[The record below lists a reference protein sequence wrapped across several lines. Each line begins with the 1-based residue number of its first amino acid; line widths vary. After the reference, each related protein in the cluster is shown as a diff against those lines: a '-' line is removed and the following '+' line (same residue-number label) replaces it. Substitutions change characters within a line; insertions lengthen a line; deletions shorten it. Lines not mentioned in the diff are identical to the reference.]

1 MRRLSVASALLVS
14 AALGGCS
21 DARIAMPSALQ
32 SSTEQ
37 LRLAGMGG
45 WQDGHFQLGASEG
58 RFSRRA
64 TQTKLLNT
72 FVRNSGSGSFEVS
85 GPELG
90 GSAGGRCGFEE
101 REIDA
106 GVAVLPND
114 RLTYRCAFHRDGRP
128 VQGGLMLAEVPH
140 GSGPLAGRTR
150 AGELRLDQLV
160 VNIRPIHHMR
170 SGSLPTGTPLGYSF
184 DVAGRQVGAVD
195 LNGLNKTIYAPR
207 QPGPERDA
215 VLMAALAL
223 SVFWDPGA

>member
-1 MRRLSVASALLVS
+1 MRIRFTSTALLAC
-14 AALGGCS
+14 AALSGCAP
-21 DARIAMPSALQ
+21 ARIALPSDVTANMEKLEL
-32 SSTEQ
+32 T
-37 LRLAGMGG
+37 GMGG
-45 WQDGHFQLGASEG
+45 WQDGHFRLGASEG

-64 TQTKLLNT
+64 TTTAILNT
-72 FVRNSGSGSFEVS
+72 FVRNAGSGSFEIS

-114 RLTYRCAFHRDGRP
+114 RLTYRCVFHRDGRP

-140 GSGPLAGRTR
+140 GSGLLAGHTR
-150 AGELRLDQLV
+150 VGELRLDQFV

-170 SGSLPTGTPLGYSF
+170 GGSLPNGTPLGYSF

-195 LNGLNKTIYAPR
+195 LNGRNKTIYAPR

>member
-1 MRRLSVASALLVS
+1 MRIRFTSTALLAC
-14 AALGGCS
+14 AALSGCAP
-21 DARIAMPSALQ
+21 ARIALPSDVTANMEKLEL
-32 SSTEQ
+32 T
-37 LRLAGMGG
+37 GMGG
-45 WQDGHFQLGASEG
+45 WQDGHFRLGASEG

-64 TQTKLLNT
+64 TTTAILNT
-72 FVRNSGSGSFEVS
+72 FVRNAGSGSFEIS

-101 REIDA
+101 HEIDA
-106 GVAVLPND
+106 GVAVLPNG
-114 RLTYRCAFHRDGRP
+114 RLTYRCAFYRDGRP
-128 VQGGLMLAEVPH
+128 IPGGMFLTEVPH
-140 GSGPLAGRTR
+140 GSGLLAGITR
-150 AGELRLDQLV
+150 AGDVQVGGVKLD
-160 VNIRPIHHMR
+160 IRPIHR
-170 SGSLPTGTPLGYSF
+170 LAGTSVPAGTPLGYSF